1 MDAEG
6 AQVLTAGVDGS
17 GVDGGHG
24 GSSPTGSGVAP
35 VAPDLQ
41 CSGFLGR
48 SARVPGNLD
57 QWAGMPW
64 ASAGLNGYARR
75 HAEESSVPP
84 RPPARPPPVRPPTLD
99 EVDLDL
105 LRLLQTDGR
114 RSVAALARD
123 VGLAESTCAGRVRA
137 LTERGIV
144 RGFVADIDAASV
156 GFAVEAMVA
165 IRFSGHVRTRSRA
178 FRDEVAKV
186 PGVLALYNTSGGNDF
201 LVHVAATGWPD
212 ALRNSSWTT
221 WPIGQVS
228 SNAETSLI
236 FEATRGAGLLPAG
249 RQP

>member
-1 MDAEG
+1 VGRYAVGFRRSERLRSTPCRG
-6 AQVLTAGVDGS
+6 ILQS
-17 GVDGGHG
+17 RR
-24 GSSPTGSGVAP
+24 
-35 VAPDLQ
+35 DL
-41 CSGFLGR
+41 L
-48 SARVPGNLD
+48 PG
-57 QWAGMPW
+57 
-64 ASAGLNGYARR
+64 
-75 HAEESSVPP
+75 
-84 RPPARPPPVRPPTLD
+84 PPPVRPPTLD

-165 IRFSGHVRTRSRA
+165 IRFSGHVRTQVEA

-201 LVHVAATGWPD
+201 LVHVATTGSD
-212 ALRNSSWTT
+212 ALRNFVLDHLANR
-221 WPIGQVS
+221 PVS
-228 SNAETSLI
+228 STP
-236 FEATRGAGLLPAG
+236 RPV
-249 RQP
+249 

>member
-1 MDAEG
+1 MPRNP
-6 AQVLTAGVDGS
+6 QS
-17 GVDGGHG
+17 RR
-24 GSSPTGSGVAP
+24 
-35 VAPDLQ
+35 DL
-41 CSGFLGR
+41 L
-48 SARVPGNLD
+48 PG
-57 QWAGMPW
+57 
-64 ASAGLNGYARR
+64 
-75 HAEESSVPP
+75 
-84 RPPARPPPVRPPTLD
+84 PPPVRPPTLD

-165 IRFSGHVRTRSRA
+165 IRFSGHVRTQVEA

-201 LVHVAATGWPD
+201 LVHVAATGSD
-212 ALRNSSWTT
+212 ALRNFVLDHLANR
-221 WPIGQVS
+221 PGVVH
-228 SNAETSLI
+228 AETSLI